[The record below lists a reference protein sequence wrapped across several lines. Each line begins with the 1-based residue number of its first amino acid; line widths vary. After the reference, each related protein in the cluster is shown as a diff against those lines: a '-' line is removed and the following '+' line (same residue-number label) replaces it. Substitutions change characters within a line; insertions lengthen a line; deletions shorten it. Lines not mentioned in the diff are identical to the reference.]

1 MLKTLLVIVLFSTSV
16 FAQPKLELKIH
27 DPKLPTVV
35 IVATGG
41 TIAEKSSSS
50 AGGAAKPALS
60 GSDLISAVPELS
72 KLANIGVVNFSNID
86 SSHMTPQDWARLSKT
101 VDGVLSKKEISGV
114 SGVVVT
120 HGTDTMAEGSFF
132 LDVTIQ
138 SNKPV
143 VFTGAMNDASSLTP
157 DGPDNLLN
165 AVTQVLSS
173 NAQGWGVTVTLNR
186 YVNAASHVRKKQTTN
201 VQTFESGEK
210 GYLGYVF
217 GGKVTRFNDRVD
229 RVRIPLTNDLPLVP
243 YLRTYAGADGMFIRH
258 AVDQGAKGLVIDGLG
273 AGNVNPPV
281 NSAIKYALSKDIPVV
296 ITTRVPN
303 GAVEPSY
310 GDVGGGEDLLEEGC
324 ILARPIEIDGPKA
337 RLLLMIAIAEYG
349 NDHAKLKSIFNR

>member
-1 MLKTLLVIVLFSTSV
+1 MFTTITSIALLITSV
-16 FAQPKLELKIH
+16 FAEPKLELKI
-27 DPKLPTVV
+27 DNPKLPNVV
-35 IVATGG
+35 IVSTGG
-41 TIAEKSSSS
+41 TIAEKSSAS

-60 GSDLISAVPELS
+60 GSDLIAGVPELA

-101 VDGVLSKKEISGV
+101 VDRVLARKDIA
-114 SGVVVT
+114 GVVVT

-132 LDVTIQ
+132 LDVTLT

-157 DGPDNLLN
+157 DGPLNLLN
-165 AVTQVLSS
+165 AVTQVLSP
-173 NAQGWGVTVTLNR
+173 NAQDWGVTLTLNR
-186 YVNAASHVRKKQTTN
+186 YVNAAAHVRKLQTTN

-210 GYLGYVF
+210 GYLGYIF
-217 GGKVTRFNDRVD
+217 GGNVTRFNDRLG
-229 RVRIPLTNDLPLVP
+229 RIRIPLTNDLPLVP

-258 AVDQGAKGLVIDGLG
+258 AVDKGAKGLVIDGLG

-281 NSAIKYALSKDIPVV
+281 NAAIKYALSKNIPVV

-310 GDVGGGEDLLEEGC
+310 GDVGGGENLLEEGC
-324 ILARPIEIDGPKA
+324 ILARPTEIDGPKA
-337 RLLLMIAIAEYG
+337 RLLLMVALAEYG
-349 NDHAKLKSIFNR
+349 NDKAKLKSIFNR